1 MLPEL
6 ETPSTFDSSC
16 CRLVRTDRSSR
27 LILPLARRG
36 RPYHPD
42 RSQRLLCKTCSSI
55 KHAQQREIL
64 QRQRN
69 PSEQSTANIFN
80 TISDLDRPSGTDISH
95 EIEFSLADKDDNIHL
110 NQNEYE
116 PAQMLI
122 WKMSPSDHRTITLDD
137 TGCLND
143 NEKKVLLQE
152 AIAKL
157 RFVLNNR
164 SAAGAAATTTATIS
178 QNDLDQIEFTYRALQ
193 TTVNILS
200 PSLDS
205 L

>member
-1 MLPEL
+1 MLSEL
-6 ETPSTFDSSC
+6 ETPSTFDCSC

-36 RPYHPD
+36 RPYLPG

-55 KHAQQREIL
+55 KRAQQREIL
-64 QRQRN
+64 QQERN
-69 PSEQSTANIFN
+69 YSEQSTANIFN
-80 TISDLDRPSGTDISH
+80 TINDLDQSSGADISH
-95 EIEFSLADKDDNIHL
+95 EIEFSLTDKDNNIHL
-110 NQNEYE
+110 NQTEYE

-122 WKMSPSDHRTITLDD
+122 WKMSPSDHRTITLND

-157 RFVLNNR
+157 RIVLNNR
-164 SAAGAAATTTATIS
+164 STTGAATTTATIP